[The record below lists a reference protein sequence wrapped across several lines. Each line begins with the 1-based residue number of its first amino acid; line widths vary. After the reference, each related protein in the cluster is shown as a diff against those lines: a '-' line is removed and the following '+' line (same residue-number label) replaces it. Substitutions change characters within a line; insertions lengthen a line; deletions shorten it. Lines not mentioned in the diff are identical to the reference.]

1 MFGKRYDV
9 FLSYSRAD
17 SGRETPLRD
26 ELRRMGYRVF
36 FDAQSIDP
44 GTP

>member
-1 MFGKRYDV
+1 MLGKRYDV

-17 SGRETPLRD
+17 SDRVTLLCD
-26 ELRRMGYRVF
+26 ELRRLGYRVF
-36 FDAQSIDP
+36 FDAQSIHP

>member
-1 MFGKRYDV
+1 MFGRRYDV
-9 FLSYSRAD
+9 FSSYSRSD
-17 SGRETPLRD
+17 SDRVTPLRD
-26 ELRRMGYRVF
+26 ELRRLGYRVF